1 MVERTALAGK
11 MKMMLGPLSVGQIIS
26 ERLVTCVTCMDELH
40 GATAAEIGNCDA
52 NTSENNGVKPYS
64 L

>member
-1 MVERTALAGK
+1 
-11 MKMMLGPLSVGQIIS
+11 MMLGPLCVGQIIS
-26 ERLVTCVTCMDELH
+26 ERLVTCVTCMEELH

-52 NTSENNGVKPYS
+52 NTSENNGEKPYS